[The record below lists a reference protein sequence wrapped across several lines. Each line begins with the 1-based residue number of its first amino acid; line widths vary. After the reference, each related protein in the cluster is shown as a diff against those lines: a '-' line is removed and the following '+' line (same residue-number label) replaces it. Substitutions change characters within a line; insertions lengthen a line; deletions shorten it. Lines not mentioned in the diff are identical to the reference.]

1 MLSLKSTLGIF
12 ENSKHPLLGR
22 LDMASLSQMLASC
35 LNLVGRQGLSLAGNC
50 VSGRQ
55 LKHTGIESENQKKVA
70 KVGFMK
76 NKT

>member
-1 MLSLKSTLGIF
+1 M
-12 ENSKHPLLGR
+12 LGR

-35 LNLVGRQGLSLAGNC
+35 LNLVGSQVLSLVGNC

-55 LKHTGIESENQKKVA
+55 LKHTGIGSENRKKVA

>member
-1 MLSLKSTLGIF
+1 
-12 ENSKHPLLGR
+12 
-22 LDMASLSQMLASC
+22 MASLSQMLASC